1 MNKEITVKIAR
12 TGIIC
17 GILFCA
23 PAMAQKTPQ
32 QAAAQQS
39 SQSGASAQAAAA
51 PRVLTLDEAVTLALQ
66 HSPQL
71 ALARVQYNVAKNTAG
86 VARAEFRPNLYTG
99 SGAAYTNGF
108 PTTPGGGPPA
118 VFQMSYTQ
126 AIFDKEKSGELHA
139 DEELAKNKQLEY
151 ENQRGTVIAQAA
163 ATYLELADVQKSLAL
178 LQSAYDSA
186 QRIVEL
192 AKQREAAGLELP
204 VDVTQDELQS
214 AKLSQELL
222 LYQGRQDALSEQIR
236 DMAGIPASIPL
247 QVSVEELP
255 GSESMD
261 FASNI
266 VAEAVDHSAAIREAE
281 NYRRAREEL
290 LRGAKGA
297 YWPTLSLIGE
307 YSILSKINNYEDF
320 FQKGSFQRH
329 NVTAGISVVIPIFAA
344 RTSANVALAK
354 SNLDEASLDL
364 LEAKRSVREGAEQ
377 QVRTLKEADAAK
389 EVARLD
395 LQLAQEQLQNAQSD
409 FNQGRATLA
418 QLEQAHVLEN
428 QKWLAFLDA
437 DLGREKAQLDLLK
450 ATGQLA
456 QVFHQ
461 KQQ

>member
-1 MNKEITVKIAR
+1 MKIAR

-17 GILFCA
+17 GILFCV
-23 PAMAQKTPQ
+23 PAMAQQPPK
-32 QAAAQQS
+32 QAASQPSAS
-39 SQSGASAQAAAA
+39 SAASAQAAAA
-51 PRVLTLDEAVTLALQ
+51 PRVLTLDETVNLALE

-71 ALARVQYNVAKNTAG
+71 TLARVQYNVAKNTAG

-108 PTTPGGGPPA
+108 PTTPGGAAPA
-118 VFQMSYTQ
+118 IFQMSYTQ
-126 AIFDKEKSGELHA
+126 SIFDKEKSGELHA
-139 DEELAKNKQLEY
+139 DEEFAKNKQLEY
-151 ENQRGTVIAQAA
+151 DNQRGTVIVQAA
-163 ATYLELADVQKSLAL
+163 STYLELADVQKSLAL
-178 LQSAYDSA
+178 LQSAYDSS
-186 QRIVEL
+186 QRIVDL

-204 VDVTQDELQS
+204 VNVTQDELQS
-214 AKLSQELL
+214 AKLAQELL

-236 DMAGIPASIPL
+236 DMTGIPAGIPLQASMEEIP
-247 QVSVEELP
+247 S
-255 GSESMD
+255 SESME
-261 FASNI
+261 FASN
-266 VAEAVDHSAAIREAE
+266 VLTEAVDHSAAIREAE
-281 NYRRAREEL
+281 NYQRAREEL

-297 YWPTLSLIGE
+297 YWPTVSLIGE
-307 YSILSKINNYEDF
+307 YSVLSKINNYQEF
-320 FQKGSFQRH
+320 FQRFQRN
-329 NVTAGISVVIPIFAA
+329 NVTAGVSVTIPIFAA

-354 SNLDEASLDL
+354 SDLDEANLDL
-364 LEAKRSVREGAEQ
+364 LEAKRVVQEGAEQ

-418 QLEQAHVLEN
+418 QLEQAHVVEN

-437 DLGREKAQLDLLK
+437 DLGREKAQLNLLN

-456 QVFHQ
+456 QVFHP

>member
-1 MNKEITVKIAR
+1 MKIAR

-17 GILFCA
+17 GILFCV
-23 PAMAQKTPQ
+23 PAMAQQPPK
-32 QAAAQQS
+32 QAASQPSAS
-39 SQSGASAQAAAA
+39 SAASAQAAAA
-51 PRVLTLDEAVTLALQ
+51 PRVLTLDETVNLALE

-71 ALARVQYNVAKNTAG
+71 TLARVQYTVAKNTAG

-108 PTTPGGGPPA
+108 PTTPGGAAPA
-118 VFQMSYTQ
+118 IFQMSYTQ
-126 AIFDKEKSGELHA
+126 SIFDKEKSGELHA
-139 DEELAKNKQLEY
+139 DEEFAKNKQLEY
-151 ENQRGTVIAQAA
+151 DNQRGTVIVQAA
-163 ATYLELADVQKSLAL
+163 STYLELADVQKSLAL
-178 LQSAYDSA
+178 LQSAYDSS
-186 QRIVEL
+186 QRIVDL

-204 VDVTQDELQS
+204 VNVTQDELQS
-214 AKLSQELL
+214 AKLAQELL

-236 DMAGIPASIPL
+236 DMTGIPAGIPLQASMEEIP
-247 QVSVEELP
+247 S
-255 GSESMD
+255 SESME
-261 FASNI
+261 FASN
-266 VAEAVDHSAAIREAE
+266 VLTEAVDHSAAIREAE
-281 NYRRAREEL
+281 NYQRAREEL

-297 YWPTLSLIGE
+297 YWPTVSLIGE
-307 YSILSKINNYEDF
+307 YSVLSKINNYQEF
-320 FQKGSFQRH
+320 FQRFQRN
-329 NVTAGISVVIPIFAA
+329 NVTAGVSVTIPIFAA

-354 SNLDEASLDL
+354 SDLDEANLDL
-364 LEAKRSVREGAEQ
+364 LEAKRVVQEGAEQ

-418 QLEQAHVLEN
+418 QLEQAHVVEN

-437 DLGREKAQLDLLK
+437 DLGREKAQLNLLN

-456 QVFHQ
+456 QVFHP

>member
-1 MNKEITVKIAR
+1 MKIAR
-12 TGIIC
+12 TVILC

-23 PAMAQKTPQ
+23 PAMAQQPPQRTAPQ
-32 QAAAQQS
+32 QSLQT
-39 SQSGASAQAAAA
+39 GPSAQATAA
-51 PRVLTLDEAVTLALQ
+51 PRVLTLDEVVNLALE

-71 ALARVQYNVAKNTAG
+71 ALARVQYTVAKNTAG

-118 VFQMSYTQ
+118 VFQMSYMQ
-126 AIFDKEKSGELHA
+126 SIFDKQKSGELHA
-139 DEELAKNKQLEY
+139 DEEFAKNKQLEY
-151 ENQRGTVIAQAA
+151 ENQRGTVIVQAA
-163 ATYLELADVQKSLAL
+163 STYLELADVQKSLAL

-214 AKLSQELL
+214 AKLAQELL

-236 DMAGIPASIPL
+236 DMTGIPAGVPL
-247 QVSVEELP
+247 QASVEELP
-255 GSESMD
+255 ASESIE

-266 VAEAVDHSAAIREAE
+266 LAEAVDHSAAVREAE

-297 YWPTLSLIGE
+297 YWPTVSLIGE
-307 YSILSKINNYEDF
+307 YSVLSKFNNYEQF
-320 FQKGSFQRH
+320 FQKNSFQRN
-329 NVTAGISVVIPIFAA
+329 NVTAGISVSIPIFAA
-344 RTSANVALAK
+344 RTSANVALAE
-354 SNLDEASLDL
+354 SNLDEANLDL
-364 LEAKRSVREGAEQ
+364 IEAKRSVQEGAEQ

-395 LQLAQEQLQNAQSD
+395 LQLAQEQLQNTQSD

-418 QLEQAHVLEN
+418 QLEQAHVVEN

-437 DLGREKAQLDLLK
+437 NLGREKAQLDLLK

-456 QVFHQ
+456 QVFHP

>member
-1 MNKEITVKIAR
+1 MKIAR

-17 GILFCA
+17 GILFCI
-23 PAMAQKTPQ
+23 PAMAQQPPK
-32 QAAAQQS
+32 QAASQPSAS
-39 SQSGASAQAAAA
+39 SAASAQAAAA
-51 PRVLTLDEAVTLALQ
+51 PRVLTLDETVNLALE

-71 ALARVQYNVAKNTAG
+71 TLARVQYNVAKNTAG

-108 PTTPGGGPPA
+108 PTTPGGAAPA
-118 VFQMSYTQ
+118 IFQMSYTQ
-126 AIFDKEKSGELHA
+126 SIFDKEKSGELHA
-139 DEELAKNKQLEY
+139 DEEFAKNKQLEY
-151 ENQRGTVIAQAA
+151 DNQRGTVIVQAA
-163 ATYLELADVQKSLAL
+163 STYLELADVQKSLAL
-178 LQSAYDSA
+178 LQSAYDSS
-186 QRIVEL
+186 QRIVDL

-204 VDVTQDELQS
+204 VNVTQDELQS
-214 AKLSQELL
+214 AKLAQELL

-236 DMAGIPASIPL
+236 DMTGIPAGIPLQASMEEIP
-247 QVSVEELP
+247 S
-255 GSESMD
+255 SASME
-261 FASNI
+261 FASN
-266 VAEAVDHSAAIREAE
+266 VLTEAVDHSAAIREAE
-281 NYRRAREEL
+281 NYQRAREEL

-297 YWPTLSLIGE
+297 YWPTVSLIGE
-307 YSILSKINNYEDF
+307 YSVLSKINNYQEF
-320 FQKGSFQRH
+320 FQRFQRN
-329 NVTAGISVVIPIFAA
+329 NVTAGVSVTIPIFAA

-354 SNLDEASLDL
+354 SDLDEANLDL
-364 LEAKRSVREGAEQ
+364 LEAKRVVQEGAEQ

-418 QLEQAHVLEN
+418 QLEQAHVVEN

-437 DLGREKAQLDLLK
+437 DLGREKAQLNLLN

-456 QVFHQ
+456 QVFHP